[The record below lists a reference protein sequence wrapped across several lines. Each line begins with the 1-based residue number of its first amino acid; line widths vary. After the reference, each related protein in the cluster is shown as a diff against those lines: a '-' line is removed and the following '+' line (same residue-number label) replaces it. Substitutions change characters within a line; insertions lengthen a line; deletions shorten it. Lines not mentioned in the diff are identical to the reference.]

1 MTPDEQP
8 PLPADPPPEPPASS
22 ADEHLAA
29 ARVRRQLRLV
39 PRPLAYCR
47 PRADNDNGRRR

>member
-1 MTPDEQP
+1 MTGPDEQP
-8 PLPADPPPEPPASS
+8 PLAVEPPPDLSPEPPR
-22 ADEHLAA
+22 DERLAA

-47 PRADNDNGRRR
+47 PDNDNGRRR